1 MNQKITVFGSYV
13 VDLMSRAPHLP
24 VPGETVMGSMFRMGP
39 GGKGFNQ
46 GVAVHKSGGNMV
58 MVTKIGQDV
67 FGQMALDT
75 MAQLGMDASH
85 ILISETVQTGT
96 ALILVDENTS
106 QNSILVTSG
115 ACGSISDTDLRR
127 VAQCISSSR
136 YLLIQLET
144 NVEAMEMAVKI
155 AYDNN
160 VRVVLNPAPVQPI
173 PDELLQ
179 KVDIIT
185 PNEVEAQILTGVTID
200 TKSPQL
206 EAQAQKAAD
215 YFFAKGVGA
224 VIITLGSKGV
234 FVSDGKRAEI
244 IAVPE
249 VKVVDTTGAGDAF
262 NGGLVTAMAEGKDIF
277 EAAIFANALA
287 SISVTR
293 MGTTPSMP
301 TRQEIDQFMEDHPS
315 QTD

>member
-1 MNQKITVFGSYV
+1 MKQKITVFGSYV

-46 GVAVHKSGGNMV
+46 GVAVHKSGGDMV
-58 MVTKIGQDV
+58 MVTKIGRDV
-67 FGQMALDT
+67 FGQLALDT
-75 MAQLGMDASH
+75 MNQLGMDTTH
-85 ILISETVQTGT
+85 ILISEEIQTGT

-115 ACGSISDTDLRR
+115 ACGCISEADLRQ
-127 VAQCISSSR
+127 VEQCISSSR
-136 YLLIQLET
+136 FLLTQLET
-144 NVEAMEMAVKI
+144 NVDAIEQVVEI
-155 AYDNN
+155 AHKNQ
-160 VRVVLNPAPVQPI
+160 VQIILNPAPVRPI
-173 PDELLQ
+173 TDALLQ

-185 PNEVEAQILTGVTID
+185 PNEVEARILTGVTID
-200 TKSPQL
+200 TKSPRL
-206 EAQAQKAAD
+206 ETQAKKAAD

-234 FVSDGKRAEI
+234 FVSNGKRAKI
-244 IAVPE
+244 LTAPK

-277 EAAIFANALA
+277 EAAAFANALA

-293 MGTTPSMP
+293 MGTAPSMP
-301 TRQEIDQFMEDHPS
+301 TRQEIDQFIETHS
-315 QTD
+315 S